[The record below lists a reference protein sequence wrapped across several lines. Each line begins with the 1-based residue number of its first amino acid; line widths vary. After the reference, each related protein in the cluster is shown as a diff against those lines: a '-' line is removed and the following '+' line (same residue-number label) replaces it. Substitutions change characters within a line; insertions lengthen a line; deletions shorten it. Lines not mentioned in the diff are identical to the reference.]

1 MSGKRRSNLIGF
13 AFLAP
18 NMTGFL
24 VFTLI
29 PVTAAFGLSL
39 FEWNLF
45 QPPQFVGL
53 RNFVDLL
60 GISRDEAG
68 WYCNDPRFWKFLGNT
83 LFLMVNIPICM
94 AASLFLA
101 IVLNQKIKGR
111 VIFRTVFYL
120 PTICSGIGI
129 MLLWMW
135 VFNPEFGLA
144 NSVLKV
150 VGVKGPLWLKSYHW
164 AKPSIM
170 LMGLWGA
177 MGGTSMILYL
187 AGLQGVPPQ
196 LYEAAEIDG
205 ASTWQQFRHITFPM
219 LTPTTFFIFI
229 TGVIG
234 GFQGGFQAAYVMTQ
248 GGPDGATSTVSYY
261 IYNHAFQW
269 FNMGY
274 AAAISVV
281 LFGLVFVVTLVN
293 WKFGGKKV
301 NYV

>member
-1 MSGKRRSNLIGF
+1 
-13 AFLAP
+13 
-18 NMTGFL
+18 
-24 VFTLI
+24 
-29 PVTAAFGLSL
+29 
-39 FEWNLF
+39 
-45 QPPQFVGL
+45 VGL

-60 GISRDEAG
+60 GISSDEAG

-83 LFLMVNIPICM
+83 FFLMMNIPICM

-144 NSVLKV
+144 NSVLKL
-150 VGVKGPLWLKSYHW
+150 VGIRGPLWLKSYHW

-205 ASTWQQFRHITFPM
+205 ATTWQQFRHITFPM

-248 GGPDGATSTVSYY
+248 GGPDGATSTISYY

-281 LFGLVFVVTLVN
+281 LFGLVFVVTLAN

>member
-1 MSGKRRSNLIGF
+1 MSETRNNRIGYL
-13 AFLAP
+13 FLAP
-18 NMTGFL
+18 NLTGFL

-29 PVTAAFGLSL
+29 PVVAAFALSL

-45 QPPQFVGL
+45 QPPKFVGL
-53 RNFVDLL
+53 RNFIDLL
-60 GISRDEAG
+60 GFSRDEAG
-68 WYCNDPRFWKFLGNT
+68 WYLNDPRFWKFLGNT
-83 LFLMVNIPICM
+83 LFLMLNIPICM

-101 IVLNQKIKGR
+101 IVLNQKIRGR
-111 VIFRTVFYL
+111 VLFRTVFYL

-135 VFNPEFGLA
+135 IYNPEFGLM
-144 NSVLKV
+144 NTVLKL
-150 VGVKGPLWLKSYHW
+150 VGIKGPLWLKSYHL
-164 AKPSIM
+164 AKPSLM
-170 LMGLWGA
+170 LMGLWGG

-187 AGLQGVPPQ
+187 AGLQVIPPQ

-205 ASTWQQFRHITFPM
+205 ASSWQRFRHITFPM
-219 LTPTTFFIFI
+219 LSPTTFFIFI

-234 GFQGGFQAAYVMTQ
+234 GFQGGFQAAYVMTG
-248 GGPDGATSTVSYY
+248 GGPDGATTTISYY
-261 IYNHAFQW
+261 IYNHAFRW

-274 AAAISVV
+274 AAAIAVI

>member
-1 MSGKRRSNLIGF
+1 MSNLRRNLTGY

-18 NMTGFL
+18 NLLGFL
-24 VFTLI
+24 IFTLV
-29 PVTAAFGLSL
+29 PVVAAFGLSL

-45 QPPQFVGL
+45 QPPRFVGL

-68 WYCNDPRFWKFLGNT
+68 WYLNDPRFWKFLGNT
-83 LFLMVNIPICM
+83 FFLMLNIPLCM
-94 AASLFLA
+94 ASSLFLA
-101 IVLNQKIKGR
+101 IVLNQKIRGR
-111 VIFRTVFYL
+111 VLFRTVFYL

-135 VFNPEFGLA
+135 IYNPEFGLA
-144 NSVLKV
+144 NRVLRL
-150 VGVKGPLWLKSYHW
+150 VGLPGILWLKSYHL
-164 AKPSIM
+164 AKPSLM
-170 LMGLWGA
+170 LMGLWGG

-187 AGLQGVPPQ
+187 AGLQGISPE

-205 ASTWQQFRHITFPM
+205 ASHWRQFLHITFPM
-219 LTPTTFFIFI
+219 LSPTTFFIFI

-248 GGPDGATSTVSYY
+248 GGPDGATSTISYY

-274 AAAISVV
+274 AAAIAVV
-281 LFGLVFVVTLVN
+281 LFALVFVVTLIN
-293 WKFGGKKV
+293 WRFGGRKV

>member
-1 MSGKRRSNLIGF
+1 MRQRNNLIGF

-18 NMTGFL
+18 NTTGFL
-24 VFTLI
+24 IFTLI
-29 PVTAAFGLSL
+29 PVVAALVLSL

-45 QPPQFVGL
+45 QPAKFVGL

-60 GISRDEAG
+60 GFFRDDGA
-68 WYCNDPRFWKFLGNT
+68 WHATDPRFWKYLGNT
-83 LFLMVNIPICM
+83 MFLMVNIPICM
-94 AASLFLA
+94 AASLLLA
-101 IVLNQKIKGR
+101 TILNQKIRGR
-111 VIFRTVFYL
+111 VLFRTVFYL

-135 VFNPEFGLA
+135 IYNPEFGLA
-144 NSVLKV
+144 NRVLAL

-164 AKPSIM
+164 AKPSLM
-170 LMGLWGA
+170 LMGLWSG

-187 AGLQGVPPQ
+187 AGLQGIPQQ

-205 ASTWQQFRHITFPM
+205 AGRWHKFRHITFPM
-219 LTPTTFFIFI
+219 LAPTTFFIFI

-234 GFQGGFQAAYVMTQ
+234 GFQGGFQAAYVMTK
-248 GGPDGATSTVSYY
+248 GGPDGATSTISYY

-274 AAAISVV
+274 AAAIAVV
-281 LFGLVFVVTLVN
+281 LFVMVFAVTLVN
-293 WKFGGKKV
+293 WRFGGKKV
-301 NYV
+301 DYV